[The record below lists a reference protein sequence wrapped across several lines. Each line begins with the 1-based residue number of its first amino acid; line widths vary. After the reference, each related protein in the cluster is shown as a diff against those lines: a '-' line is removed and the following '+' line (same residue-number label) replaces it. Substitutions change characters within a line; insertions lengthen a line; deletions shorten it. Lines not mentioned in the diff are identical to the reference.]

1 MISPFLYMLD
11 LNHPSVDRH
20 VYTCLLDL
28 IQKKHPTLFTDEQLY
43 FSWGGKLTCV
53 LLYCAYPEGVCG
65 ALLNTAAVMESI
77 PLQDILFAPHSNPHK
92 ILHEMLH
99 LFCREL
105 SFIVT
110 FCHSFN
116 STYIPFRAFFR
127 PLGSFFWPSMLLPGC
142 LSGLRI

>member
-20 VYTCLLDL
+20 AYTCLLDL

-53 LLYCAYPEGVCG
+53 PLYCAYPEGVCG

-99 LFCREL
+99 LLCRGM

-110 FCHSFN
+110 FHCFN
-116 STYIPFRAFFR
+116 ACIPFFSFFP
-127 PLGSFFWPSMLLPGC
+127 PLGSFSGHRCSC
-142 LSGLRI
+142 LVV